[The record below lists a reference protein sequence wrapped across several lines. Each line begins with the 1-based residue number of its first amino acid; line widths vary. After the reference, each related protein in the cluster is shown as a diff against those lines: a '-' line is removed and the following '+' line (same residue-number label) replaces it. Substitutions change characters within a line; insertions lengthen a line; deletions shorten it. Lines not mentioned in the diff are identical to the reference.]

1 MKRAPVE
8 PKVAAGSLGAT
19 AAGIIVWIL
28 QTYVFRGNLNAGAE
42 AYIYAAIPGAVTFL
56 LAYLAPHQRRPGDAA
71 PAAPSNGTAVPPA
84 AQPRPSSPTAGTPPP
99 AAAATRPAG
108 SAPSATGTGATAS

>member
-1 MKRAPVE
+1 VKRAPVE

-42 AYIYAAIPGAVTFL
+42 AYIYAAIPGAVAFL
-56 LAYLAPHQRRPGDAA
+56 LAYLAPHQRRPGDVAA
-71 PAAPSNGTAVPPA
+71 AAPSNVTVIPPA
-84 AQPRPSSPTAGTPPP
+84 AQP
-99 AAAATRPAG
+99 
-108 SAPSATGTGATAS
+108 

>member
-1 MKRAPVE
+1 MAAVATRETIVKRAPVE

-56 LAYLAPHQRRPGDAA
+56 LAYLAPHQRRPGDV
-71 PAAPSNGTAVPPA
+71 PRTGPPYSVTAVPPA
-84 AQPRPSSPTAGTPPP
+84 PQP
-99 AAAATRPAG
+99 
-108 SAPSATGTGATAS
+108 